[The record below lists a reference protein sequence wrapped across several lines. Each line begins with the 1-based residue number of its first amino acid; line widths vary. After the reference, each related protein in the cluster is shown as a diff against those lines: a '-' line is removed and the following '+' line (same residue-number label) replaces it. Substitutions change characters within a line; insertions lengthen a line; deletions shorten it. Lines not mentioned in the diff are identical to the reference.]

1 MRRIVLLALTVV
13 LLALPLRAE
22 AAHRP
27 TTRCSPSGD
36 ICQSTTKVN
45 GFRRLR
51 ISLAAKYFDRYRLC
65 VRAPDGS
72 WACRFFEIRA
82 QGSTFGSSVRWGIH
96 FPHKGPGP
104 YSVKWSTGGGR
115 VGRILGFHRTVTA

>member
-1 MRRIVLLALTVV
+1 MRRIVVLVLTFVV
-13 LLALPLRAE
+13 TALPLRAE
-22 AAHRP
+22 AGHRP
-27 TTRCSPSGD
+27 TTHCSPSGD

-72 WACRFFEIRA
+72 WACRVFEIRA
-82 QGSTFGSSVRWGIH
+82 QGSTFGSSVRWGVH

-104 YSVKWSTGGGR
+104 YSVKWSTAGAR
-115 VGRILGFHRTVTA
+115 VGRILGFHRRITA

>member
-13 LLALPLRAE
+13 LIALPLRAD

-27 TTRCSPSGD
+27 TTYCSPSGD

-51 ISLAAKYFDRYRLC
+51 IGLAAKYFDRYRLC

-72 WACRFFEIRA
+72 WTCRVFEIRA

-104 YSVKWSTGGGR
+104 YSVKWSTGGSR
-115 VGRILGFHRTVTA
+115 VGRILGFHRRVTA